1 MSVHGWDDASRHSE
15 KRAQEGGIFVRL
27 TDDGDKI
34 VGKFC
39 GEPHGREMVWTGER
53 YEEYDPDVH
62 AGKKISDRFMLNF
75 YDVEEKAMK
84 VYEVNMVVFRTILK
98 LRKKY
103 GLDVW
108 TFEIERHGG
117 PGDPNTKY
125 SVLPEEKIGDEL
137 RKEIEAAE
145 LFDLKAIAQG
155 NITGGGSG
163 DDAPKAKSAGSKP
176 IDPRAASDLVA
187 RLKALPRSAVDAF
200 LQPFGVQRVRDLKD
214 SDLAA
219 AEKQLAAL
227 EQEHGA
233 DSDHSQDPFA

>member
-34 VGKFC
+34 VGKIC

-53 YEEYDPDVH
+53 YEEYDPDAH

-75 YDVEEKAMK
+75 YDVAEKAMK

-103 GLDVW
+103 GLDAW

-125 SVLPEEKIGDEL
+125 SVLPEEKIDDEL

-145 LFDLKAIAQG
+145 LFDLEAIAQG
-155 NITGGGSG
+155 NIPGGGSG
-163 DDAPKAKSAGSKP
+163 DDAPKAKPAGNKA

-200 LQPFGVQRVRDLKD
+200 LQPFGVQRVRDLKE

-227 EQEHGA
+227 EEEHGTG
-233 DSDHSQDPFA
+233 SDRSQDPFA